1 MHIYIYI
8 YNHPID
14 DTSYF
19 WQAVYPGRVRVA
31 RFKWTGAHVCILGC
45 TWVGWVSEV
54 GGGMAEM
61 DRCLEHESRCYVTGR
76 AREEEGGGGGRG
88 RARLLYTSD

>member
-1 MHIYIYI
+1 MCVNRIKSSLR
-8 YNHPID
+8 
-14 DTSYF
+14 SYF

-45 TWVGWVSEV
+45 TWVGWVSG

-76 AREEEGGGGGRG
+76 AREGGEEGLDFCTRQIEI
-88 RARLLYTSD
+88 